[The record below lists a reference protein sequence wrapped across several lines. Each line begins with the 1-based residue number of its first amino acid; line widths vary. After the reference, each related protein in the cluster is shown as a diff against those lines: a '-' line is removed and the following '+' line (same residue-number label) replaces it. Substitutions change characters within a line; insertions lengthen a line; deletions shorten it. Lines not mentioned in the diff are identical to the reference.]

1 MPRSRPDIPRS
12 GADLS
17 HFEVKSGIPRSGQ
30 FTSGP
35 DLEFFHIEFLKYDFN
50 SFRDEKEVDKPKADD
65 TFVEK
70 LATQIIK
77 NVQVKIKDIHI
88 RYEDKVSSE
97 KHPFSMGVTLHNLT
111 VQTTDEKWL
120 PCVIQE
126 AVTMIHK
133 VLNLEGLAVYWNCD
147 TIFHMGTE
155 PSELMKHFQ
164 EGICTK
170 DTRPEGYLYM
180 VGPINS
186 TAKLKLNP
194 KPENDGSNFK
204 IPKVQLNLD
213 LETLAIGMS
222 KLQYLGIIEMLDSIE
237 QMTLA
242 APYRK
247 YRPELLTFRGHYKQ
261 WWKFAFTCILE
272 EDVRRRHRNWNWN
285 HIARH
290 RQLCREYAEV
300 YQTKLTARKL
310 PADVQA
316 KLTECERLLDVFN
329 LVLIRQRIEMEVE
342 RQDRIALE
350 RKQSKSWFGGWFGSG
365 KTRDEEDMT
374 AAAIAKKFEEA
385 MTPDEKSKLYRAIDY
400 QEGMLPTSYPK
411 TFIAINMKF
420 HLGCLG
426 ITVRD
431 DSYSDPVVLRL
442 ELQDVG
448 TTIQQRPSANALNVL
463 AKVHQFTVYG
473 LKQGEVVPRLVTS
486 KMEPGTSLLDVLF
499 ETNPLDET
507 CDQRIHVKAHP
518 LQIVYDAVTINK
530 ITDVFKKP
538 ETASLHQLQAAAVST
553 LADFREMSATGL
565 QHAID
570 QSTIMDLKID
580 LKAPYIVIPRSGF
593 YTKSE
598 DVVVVNLGRLNM
610 ASVPRPLKA
619 VKVHELFTLGSTED
633 DILKTMMTHSYDHFT
648 IELFDIQILIAMSG
662 EDWKTCL
669 TDSQVTSLH
678 LLQPSI
684 LKINLGK
691 CLITD
696 DPRLPKIKITG
707 QLPNVAINISDERL
721 FHLLS
726 LLSSIPL
733 PGDEDS
739 EEDIVAAT
747 DSLSRSSSLSS
758 ILGKSK
764 DMPAKIVPSKEALQ
778 RKAQNE
784 KDSVQAIEM
793 EIKFEMGDLTLSLY
807 KQHTSILKLEEN
819 ATAED
824 HTDKLLDFHILRLEL
839 ELVQLTFDLKVSLRL
854 GGIELTY
861 HDLAENVKLLNT
873 PMAAGQAEYLLTVL
887 YVSLVDLNFTT
898 LDILLHQEA
907 LVAIMDFGNSFQ
919 ARLDQLEI
927 KPTKEKISL
936 PLPSVKPTLSTIAED
951 EDGTVE
957 VEQKKRIK
965 TIDNDSDF
973 VDESDSDITSDDDN
987 VPDLRNPAVH
997 NMSDSDENDMMKTTG
1012 IFCLYII
1019 LQNILSIVGNEVI
1032 SLQIVMYNLD
1042 NEDENSDKVD
1052 MSIDAELGGIRIV
1065 FLNWFMNS
1073 LMTFLDAF
1081 QQAQDAII
1089 VAAAGAAEVAKQNV
1103 QDMYAKAVKMT
1114 LNVRI
1119 KAPIVVIPT
1128 NSKST
1133 DALIMDF
1140 GDLKIGNKFQVLP
1153 TKNKKGFPAVVDELH
1168 LLLNNMKLSRVKLD
1182 DNGIVI
1188 NECPVLQP
1196 ISFELLMLRN
1206 LSAGW
1211 YKSIP
1216 DIEMSG
1222 RLQAILITLSQ
1233 EDFKMIMQ
1241 VVFENL
1247 AEGSQPPV
1255 AIQAVEPKVQPDFSE
1270 SKKSVDRP
1278 KTLEVTSKST
1288 VDTEIT
1294 VDPAK
1299 VETPSV
1305 STFLKFTFTM
1315 DSLIIELFTGGS
1327 KALLNQESPQRHPE
1341 QGLAR
1346 FTLHVLSLKGRM
1358 LSDGSLSTS
1367 VLLVDC
1373 LLDDMRLN
1381 KNIQITRLMERKEDV
1396 GEIRESPA
1404 KGDKCTGETHYR
1416 SMVDITYQQKGDD
1429 MFVDMRVFGF
1439 NLILSMDYLMKIAA
1453 FFTSGLESASPPATE
1468 VNGVKQ
1474 TPQDAISRQS
1484 IKSRNSELNR
1494 KSRSTIKSTE
1504 QVVVVSQSM
1513 MTVNIR
1519 VERPDI
1525 ILVENMEDIN
1535 TNAIILNTEV
1545 IFKLRT
1551 TGNHMVMNGSIKD
1564 LQLYSCCFNP
1574 SKRMETMAQ
1583 ILRPCSVSL
1592 AGSTPQ
1598 GEGLH
1603 VDVCI
1608 TDIRLGVSPGTIE
1621 LLSKVQAAL
1630 AAGTIEAS
1638 EAARKEVEYSDIWN
1652 PKPFNETEMWYLKTE
1667 LGEEAMMVEP
1677 VVEPSPVPTGEI
1689 CIVAAPS
1696 IVITVEAGVGNQ
1708 TLPMILLEL
1717 GFQGTVHEQLY
1728 VDSSMTL
1735 QMAYYN
1741 SALALW
1747 EPLIEPVE
1755 VFKDGHSFHTP
1766 WELTAMV
1773 QMNSQEPVSTPLSTS
1788 TDVEE
1793 IPFQPPGLSI
1803 EIFSKENL
1811 EMTMTKT
1818 CLDVLTNLGKAF
1830 QTAMT
1835 EEGLKARPGPK
1846 APYVVENDTGL
1857 SITLK
1862 LDDGPFQLQEV
1873 ESGDEYKQVVL
1884 GIGAKV
1890 GLCLRASKE
1899 GAMTEKPTIPKD
1911 TSTSSLEHQVDEKFL
1926 SIRVNER
1933 NFDLELPVVRADKRY
1948 FDLHHRG
1955 EGNDPWGLVSDVKVQ
1970 DGGTIV
1976 TLRSII
1982 QVHNHFHDEV
1992 DVYYMTKRG
2001 NEVECIGTVEPG
2013 SLINLP
2019 LFSVYT
2025 PTNEL
2030 FFSVKGYTVSVV
2042 PYIWKD
2048 LQNMLTASKLLQCD
2062 PKNKGDNEPFF
2073 IKIVGEMEQVYY
2085 ENTSRHTMSST
2096 CYNIHLRPAVVLKN
2110 FLPVDLV
2117 CCVQGVPKE
2126 RGLKAGECM
2135 QMPTAEPG
2143 KTTIVLR
2150 ISNYLDK
2157 EWSCKHEIQNNA
2169 PEFAVWT
2176 FDSYDSVQKVS
2187 LDLGMHSVCKNGSI
2201 VMSLYCP
2208 FWMLNKTGLMLS
2220 YRKSRRTEKSEAA
2233 GSPVKVS
2240 PVPL

>member
-1 MPRSRPDIPRS
+1 
-12 GADLS
+12 
-17 HFEVKSGIPRSGQ
+17 
-30 FTSGP
+30 
-35 DLEFFHIEFLKYDFN
+35 
-50 SFRDEKEVDKPKADD
+50 
-65 TFVEK
+65 
-70 LATQIIK
+70 
-77 NVQVKIKDIHI
+77 
-88 RYEDKVSSE
+88 
-97 KHPFSMGVTLHNLT
+97 
-111 VQTTDEKWL
+111 
-120 PCVIQE
+120 
-126 AVTMIHK
+126 
-133 VLNLEGLAVYWNCD
+133 
-147 TIFHMGTE
+147 
-155 PSELMKHFQ
+155 
-164 EGICTK
+164 
-170 DTRPEGYLYM
+170 
-180 VGPINS
+180 
-186 TAKLKLNP
+186 
-194 KPENDGSNFK
+194 
-204 IPKVQLNLD
+204 
-213 LETLAIGMS
+213 
-222 KLQYLGIIEMLDSIE
+222 
-237 QMTLA
+237 
-242 APYRK
+242 
-247 YRPELLTFRGHYKQ
+247 
-261 WWKFAFTCILE
+261 
-272 EDVRRRHRNWNWN
+272 
-285 HIARH
+285 
-290 RQLCREYAEV
+290 
-300 YQTKLTARKL
+300 
-310 PADVQA
+310 
-316 KLTECERLLDVFN
+316 
-329 LVLIRQRIEMEVE
+329 
-342 RQDRIALE
+342 
-350 RKQSKSWFGGWFGSG
+350 
-365 KTRDEEDMT
+365 
-374 AAAIAKKFEEA
+374 
-385 MTPDEKSKLYRAIDY
+385 
-400 QEGMLPTSYPK
+400 
-411 TFIAINMKF
+411 
-420 HLGCLG
+420 
-426 ITVRD
+426 
-431 DSYSDPVVLRL
+431 
-442 ELQDVG
+442 
-448 TTIQQRPSANALNVL
+448 
-463 AKVHQFTVYG
+463 
-473 LKQGEVVPRLVTS
+473 
-486 KMEPGTSLLDVLF
+486 
-499 ETNPLDET
+499 
-507 CDQRIHVKAHP
+507 
-518 LQIVYDAVTINK
+518 
-530 ITDVFKKP
+530 
-538 ETASLHQLQAAAVST
+538 
-553 LADFREMSATGL
+553 
-565 QHAID
+565 
-570 QSTIMDLKID
+570 
-580 LKAPYIVIPRSGF
+580 
-593 YTKSE
+593 
-598 DVVVVNLGRLNM
+598 
-610 ASVPRPLKA
+610 
-619 VKVHELFTLGSTED
+619 
-633 DILKTMMTHSYDHFT
+633 
-648 IELFDIQILIAMSG
+648 
-662 EDWKTCL
+662 
-669 TDSQVTSLH
+669 
-678 LLQPSI
+678 
-684 LKINLGK
+684 
-691 CLITD
+691 
-696 DPRLPKIKITG
+696 
-707 QLPNVAINISDERL
+707 
-721 FHLLS
+721 
-726 LLSSIPL
+726 
-733 PGDEDS
+733 
-739 EEDIVAAT
+739 
-747 DSLSRSSSLSS
+747 
-758 ILGKSK
+758 
-764 DMPAKIVPSKEALQ
+764 
-778 RKAQNE
+778 
-784 KDSVQAIEM
+784 
-793 EIKFEMGDLTLSLY
+793 
-807 KQHTSILKLEEN
+807 
-819 ATAED
+819 
-824 HTDKLLDFHILRLEL
+824 
-839 ELVQLTFDLKVSLRL
+839 
-854 GGIELTY
+854 
-861 HDLAENVKLLNT
+861 
-873 PMAAGQAEYLLTVL
+873 
-887 YVSLVDLNFTT
+887 
-898 LDILLHQEA
+898 
-907 LVAIMDFGNSFQ
+907 
-919 ARLDQLEI
+919 
-927 KPTKEKISL
+927 
-936 PLPSVKPTLSTIAED
+936 
-951 EDGTVE
+951 
-957 VEQKKRIK
+957 
-965 TIDNDSDF
+965 
-973 VDESDSDITSDDDN
+973 
-987 VPDLRNPAVH
+987 
-997 NMSDSDENDMMKTTG
+997 
-1012 IFCLYII
+1012 
-1019 LQNILSIVGNEVI
+1019 
-1032 SLQIVMYNLD
+1032 
-1042 NEDENSDKVD
+1042 
-1052 MSIDAELGGIRIV
+1052 
-1065 FLNWFMNS
+1065 
-1073 LMTFLDAF
+1073 
-1081 QQAQDAII
+1081 
-1089 VAAAGAAEVAKQNV
+1089 
-1103 QDMYAKAVKMT
+1103 
-1114 LNVRI
+1114 
-1119 KAPIVVIPT
+1119 
-1128 NSKST
+1128 
-1133 DALIMDF
+1133 
-1140 GDLKIGNKFQVLP
+1140 
-1153 TKNKKGFPAVVDELH
+1153 
-1168 LLLNNMKLSRVKLD
+1168 
-1182 DNGIVI
+1182 
-1188 NECPVLQP
+1188 
-1196 ISFELLMLRN
+1196 
-1206 LSAGW
+1206 
-1211 YKSIP
+1211 
-1216 DIEMSG
+1216 
-1222 RLQAILITLSQ
+1222 
-1233 EDFKMIMQ
+1233 
-1241 VVFENL
+1241 
-1247 AEGSQPPV
+1247 
-1255 AIQAVEPKVQPDFSE
+1255 
-1270 SKKSVDRP
+1270 
-1278 KTLEVTSKST
+1278 
-1288 VDTEIT
+1288 
-1294 VDPAK
+1294 
-1299 VETPSV
+1299 
-1305 STFLKFTFTM
+1305 M

-1453 FFTSGLESASPPATE
+1453 FFTSGLESASPPVTE
-1468 VNGVKQ
+1468 VNGAKQ

-1484 IKSRNSELNR
+1484 IKSRQSELNR

-1504 QVVVVSQSM
+1504 QVVVVPQSM

-1677 VVEPSPVPTGEI
+1677 VVEAPPVPTGEI

-1717 GFQGTVHEQLY
+1717 GFQGTVHDWSSQLY

-1755 VFKDGHSFHTP
+1755 VFKDGRSFHTP

-1773 QMNSQEPVSTPLSTS
+1773 QMNSQEPISTPLSTS

-1793 IPFQPPGLSI
+1793 IAFQPPGLSI

-2048 LQNMLTASKLLQCD
+2048 LQNMLTTSKLLQCD
-2062 PKNKGDNEPFF
+2062 PKIKGDNEPFF

-2220 YRKSRRTEKSEAA
+2220 YRQSDESANILYHPADFKEPVLFSFKAKSFFGKKKASIKIEDGEWSDKFSLDVAGSSGVVDCKSAGMVYQVGVHIQLTYSTLTKQVIFMPYFVLINNGREAVECQETDRISEPWFKVQPGECTPFWPCCTATDKEMRVRVCGTTEMTEPFSYATVHTTLLGLKNKHGGVNVDVQMTEGAVYINFSSYEHGLAPALLVNHTQYSIQLCEKGLPKTITLNPKEQMMFTWEKPTGSRQIIWNAAKKKEFADDLRKDGIGEFSLTGDDITYWVSFLDGMQRVLLFTPEMAVARDAQSAGELEAIDQEITLSIHGLGLSLINNAIRTELLYIGVASSGVIWETRKTNSKRFKPLSVKDCQLIEEAYQRYTSELQMNKQSSGRVVIEDSLEVDFVAEEMLRPNKRRLRRTFQTGLWFQMKTSPHQLQLHAKVNRLQIDNQMLDCVFPVILAPVPPPKSVAADTALKPFAELSIVQRVMPYSAVQQFKYFKILIQEFHVKIDIGFINALLEMFEAEETSEVEEIHLSFSLSGGTSGQKVTQEAPRFLTVLMQSLGVTLTDVHDVVFKLAYFERQYTFLTQGQLISEATMHYVGQGLKQMYVLVLGLDVIGNPYGLVIGFTQGVEDLFYEPFQGAIQGPGEFAEGLVLGVRSLFGHTVGGAAGAVSRITGAVEVKEGFGNRINLCQDRGLNPRLPSQKSDTLPLDCKVNCSKGIAALSFDKDYQRKRREAMHQRPANVQMGLARSGKGLVMGVVDGVSGVIMKPISGAREEGIEGFFKGVGKGMMGLVTRPTAGVIDFASGSLDAVKRATEMGDEVTRLRSPRFFQQDGLVRPYVKLEAEGNKLLHELDKGRYANTDVYVFHMNIVPGAKVVLMLTDKRVMYIVHNDIFGGWQVDWDYTWDSMTSPPRIMERGIFLSTGENKKKVLGLFGSSEQGKLILVKDPEVKVIWLLLVVWAMVPFSRR
-2233 GSPVKVS
+2233 
-2240 PVPL
+2240 VP